1 MKQPEIIPG
10 HIYFDEKKGA
20 REVLEIKKSATTVVV
35 KYKICAAAKELEY
48 RHKLDPT
55 WKGPVT
61 AEKVSVIGRAEVCTI
76 SSFCTWAKTG
86 LPPKEGVARSN
97 RMRSERVDLNTREF
111 TFMEALSKASMTID
125 LQRFPGIG
133 KSRVADSLIQ
143 KGLLCEYA
151 PDGST
156 KPTDV
161 GQAWVDRY
169 ILAKSQ
175 EEDNPADADRD
186 YESNDAHPHRPS

>member
-1 MKQPEIIPG
+1 MKQSEITPG

-20 REVLEIKKSATTVVV
+20 REILEIKKSATTVVV

-55 WKGPVT
+55 WKGPAT

-76 SSFCTWAKTG
+76 SSFCTWAKTS
-86 LPPKEGVARSN
+86 LPPKEGMARSN
-97 RMRSERVDLNTREF
+97 RMRSELVRLLRDELA
-111 TFMEALSKASMTID
+111 FMEAIAAVIMKEGRI
-125 LQRFPGIG
+125 PVIG
-133 KSRVADSLIQ
+133 RSRVAYPLILN
-143 KGLLCEYA
+143 GLLHEYA

-156 KPTDV
+156 KLTDV
-161 GQAWVDRY
+161 GQGWVDRY

-186 YESNDAHPHRPS
+186 YENNDAHSHRPN